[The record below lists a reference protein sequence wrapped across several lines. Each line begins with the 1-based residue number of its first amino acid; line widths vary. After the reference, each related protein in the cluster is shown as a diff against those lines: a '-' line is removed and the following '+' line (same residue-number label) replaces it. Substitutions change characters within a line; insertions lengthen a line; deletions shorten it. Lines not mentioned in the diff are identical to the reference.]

1 MCRAGRRAP
10 PAATRLVEVNLGSL
24 RERVAQNL
32 RERLP
37 PEDALASWLEALG
50 AELADV
56 LSELHA
62 HEMDGALQEL
72 AHAGSDALPV
82 LRRLE
87 ERVPDKQMRKLI
99 RRSLHRLKTQGID
112 VGESAHG
119 ERHSVLTPLQERAE
133 LGVVTAPD
141 PQGCQGLFLLVPVP
155 GGTRIYEILLSD
167 TQGVLHLERF
177 EVRRREARSFIDR
190 LQTEQQGRVLRV
202 EGAAVRGLVR
212 RSTAGP
218 GGAATSGA
226 NPQLLAELLA
236 GESAS
241 TPGERVREKLRAQA
255 ARLTPVRAEAIL
267 GRRMQ
272 AGVLAA
278 WPFAGDAIEE
288 VVRRLTE
295 LERSQLVLSAVQ
307 KRERVQRVLAGAA
320 ERVLDQPT
328 RQRVAQR
335 LEEAAAGLLEA
346 GDEEGATAAV
356 RTAEIVRDACAP
368 LEVGYLRMLMELSCG
383 LSRQQQRQ
391 RDEGKLIL
399 PS

>member
-1 MCRAGRRAP
+1 MD
-10 PAATRLVEVNLGSL
+10 LGSL
-24 RERVAQNL
+24 RERVAQDL

-37 PEDALASWLEALG
+37 SEDALASWLEALG

-87 ERVPDKQMRKLI
+87 ERVSDRQMRKLV
-99 RRSLHRLKTQGID
+99 RRSLHRLKTRGID
-112 VGESAHG
+112 VGESARG
-119 ERHSVLTPLQERAE
+119 ERHSVLTPVAERAE
-133 LGVVTAPD
+133 LGIVTPPD
-141 PQGCQGLFLLVPVP
+141 PQGRQALFLLVSVR

-167 TQGVLHLERF
+167 TQGVLHLERL

-212 RSTAGP
+212 RAQTGR
-218 GGAATSGA
+218 GGAATSDVD
-226 NPQLLAELLA
+226 PQLLAELLA

-241 TPGERVREKLRAQA
+241 TPGERVREKLSAQA
-255 ARLTPVRAEAIL
+255 ARLAQVQAEAIL
-267 GRRMQ
+267 RRRME

-278 WPFAGDAIEE
+278 WLFAGEAIEE
-288 VVRRLTE
+288 VVRRLAE

-307 KRERVQRVLAGAA
+307 KRERVHQVLAGAA
-320 ERVLDQPT
+320 ERVLDEPT

-335 LEEAAAGLLEA
+335 LEEAAAGLLEG
-346 GDEEGATAAV
+346 GDEEGAAAAV
-356 RTAEIVRDACAP
+356 RTAEIIREARAP
-368 LEVGYLRMLMELSCG
+368 LEVGYLRMLSERSCG
-383 LSRQQQRQ
+383 LTRQQQRQ
-391 RDEGKLIL
+391 EDEGKLIL
-399 PS
+399 PG